1 MNLEIDYLWSH
12 KCPKKWNQYT
22 LVALVIT
29 IIILLIL
36 AGITIASLTSTG
48 LFSKTQEAKTKT
60 EEKQLEE
67 NTTLNEYANEITKW
81 TGNGGSGTQ
90 TGESQGEG
98 SVQGTLLEANKK
110 YESKAELVDV
120 NGNKIVVPAGFKIV
134 SDATT
139 NNAITVDQGIVI
151 EDETGTATNGS
162 QFVWIP
168 APNDG
173 KVYTNAER
181 TQYKEVKLN
190 RYTFAEDGTP
200 TAQNESNIPNSTQN
214 FNDLEKSTSGNSTG
228 NITAFKTSVATNGGF
243 YIGRYEARKNSSEKL
258 TSVKT
263 DAVFNNVN
271 QPDAAT
277 YSKKMYS
284 AGIKSELI
292 NSYAWDTTIVF
303 LQMFGGNDKYS
314 SQNSSNTGS
323 IATTGTDIDKL
334 CNVYDMASNLMEW
347 TTETCVSSSY
357 TCTYRGGTYY
367 GPIYFVAYRDNNNSG
382 YIDNS
387 VGFRPILYF

>member
-214 FNDLEKSTSGNSTG
+214 R
-228 NITAFKTSVATNGGF
+228 I
-243 YIGRYEARKNSSEKL
+243 
-258 TSVKT
+258 
-263 DAVFNNVN
+263 
-271 QPDAAT
+271 
-277 YSKKMYS
+277 
-284 AGIKSELI
+284 
-292 NSYAWDTTIVF
+292 
-303 LQMFGGNDKYS
+303 
-314 SQNSSNTGS
+314 
-323 IATTGTDIDKL
+323 
-334 CNVYDMASNLMEW
+334 LM
-347 TTETCVSSSY
+347 T
-357 TCTYRGGTYY
+357 
-367 GPIYFVAYRDNNNSG
+367 
-382 YIDNS
+382 
-387 VGFRPILYF
+387 

>member
-120 NGNKIVVPAGFKIV
+120 NGNKI
-134 SDATT
+134 
-139 NNAITVDQGIVI
+139 
-151 EDETGTATNGS
+151 TGTMRKYSTSPNLTIDTKVSEDTSNLVLSGTNDWG
-162 QFVWIP
+162 
-168 APNDG
+168 
-173 KVYTNAER
+173 
-181 TQYKEVKLN
+181 
-190 RYTFAEDGTP
+190 TFALENKPKLSISTATHFFSP
-200 TAQNESNIPNSTQN
+200 TT
-214 FNDLEKSTSGNSTG
+214 
-228 NITAFKTSVATNGGF
+228 
-243 YIGRYEARKNSSEKL
+243 
-258 TSVKT
+258 
-263 DAVFNNVN
+263 VF
-271 QPDAAT
+271 
-277 YSKKMYS
+277 
-284 AGIKSELI
+284 
-292 NSYAWDTTIVF
+292 W
-303 LQMFGGNDKYS
+303 
-314 SQNSSNTGS
+314 
-323 IATTGTDIDKL
+323 
-334 CNVYDMASNLMEW
+334 
-347 TTETCVSSSY
+347 
-357 TCTYRGGTYY
+357 
-367 GPIYFVAYRDNNNSG
+367 
-382 YIDNS
+382 
-387 VGFRPILYF
+387 

>member
-1 MNLEIDYLWSH
+1 MKMKNNNKGI
-12 KCPKKWNQYT
+12 T

-36 AGITIASLTSTG
+36 AGITIASLTQTG
-48 LFSKTQEAKTKT
+48 LFAAAQDAKTKT
-60 EEKQLEE
+60 EEKTEEE
-67 NTTLNEYANEITKW
+67 NTILEEYEDAITEQV
-81 TGNGGSGTQ
+81 TGKKP
-90 TGESQGEG
+90 
-98 SVQGTLLEANKK
+98 LKPLETNKK
-110 YESKAELVDV
+110 YESKAELKDA

-139 NNAITVDQGIVI
+139 NNATTVDQGIVI
-151 EDETGTATNGS
+151 EDATGTDTNGS

-168 APNDG
+168 VGDIKKADG
-173 KVYTNAER
+173 TTTSIA
-181 TQYKEVKLN
+181 LN
-190 RYTFAEDGTP
+190 RYTFAEDGTQ
-200 TAQNESNIPNSTQN
+200 TAQNESAIVSEYDANNNFQELETST
-214 FNDLEKSTSGNSTG
+214 FGNSTG
-228 NITAFKTSVATNGGF
+228 SITAFKTSVATNGGF
-243 YIGRYEARKNSSEKL
+243 YIGRYEARNNGSEKL
-258 TSVKT
+258 TTVKT

-347 TTETCVSSSY
+347 TTETCVSSSF